1 MSDFIPDEKD
11 WGDCKDDLDQ
21 KFARDLYLGKSN
33 EEMLERFLSGP
44 IEVASEL
51 QFMPRIPFQ
60 YYMAGF
66 RDSVLSLK
74 HHELDISTSA
84 SSFLNLV
91 LYKLKNE
98 RDDILPIMD
107 SLKMAINYI
116 AKNQEKYDADVDIY
130 GDFNEV
136 KAEIEGLLLEKKPGS
151 DLKK

>member
-1 MSDFIPDEKD
+1 MNDFIPEGKD
-11 WGDCKDDLDQ
+11 WGDCEDDLDQ

-33 EEMLERFLSGP
+33 EEMEERFLSGP

-60 YYMAGF
+60 YYMIGF

-74 HHELDISTSA
+74 HNEFDISTSA

-91 LYKLKNE
+91 RYKLKND
-98 RDDILPIMD
+98 RGDILPIMD
-107 SLKMAINYI
+107 TLKTAIDYI
-116 AKNQEKYDADVDIY
+116 AENQSKYDADIDIY

-136 KAEIEGLLLEKKPGS
+136 KTEIESLWLLANKS
-151 DLKK
+151 